1 MRAAVL
7 ALCAAEVLTM
17 AGVFAFPA
25 LLPSFMAE
33 WALTNTEAG
42 WISGITFAG
51 YAVAVPV
58 LTAATD
64 RIDARRI
71 YMLGAVIAALSVL
84 GFSLFAHGF
93 WTAMLFRALAGVG
106 LAGTYMPGLKALVDR
121 TGGPEQPKWMS
132 WYTAAF
138 SLGTSASFLFAGAA
152 AAWWGWRVAFAV
164 AGVAA
169 GLAAVLVMAL
179 VRPKPPLQSPQP
191 APLLD
196 FRPVLRNRPVLGF
209 VLGYAAHMWE
219 LFGLRSWLVA
229 FLAFAATAARQTD
242 PWLAPTQAATLAAL
256 VAMATSIWGA
266 GIAVRFDRRAACSVF
281 AVLSATMAAG
291 IGFTAGWPY
300 GIVVTL
306 MLVYNGVVQLDSA
319 ALTTGAVLEAEPH
332 RRGATIAVHSLL
344 GFLAAFLGPLA
355 FGLVLDLAGGQASR
369 LAWGLAFAS
378 VGAVAMLGPLALRWS
393 RP

>member
-1 MRAAVL
+1 MKAAVL

-33 WALTNTEAG
+33 WSLTNTEAG

-64 RIDARRI
+64 RIDARRV
-71 YMLGAVIAALSVL
+71 YTLGALVAAVSTL
-84 GFSLFAHGF
+84 GFALFAHGF
-93 WTAMLFRALAGVG
+93 WTAMLFRALAGIG

-132 WYTAAF
+132 WYTASF

-152 AAWWGWRVAFAV
+152 ADWWGWRVAFVV
-164 AGVAA
+164 AGMAA
-169 GLAAVLVMAL
+169 GLAAVLVVAM
-179 VRPKPPLQSPQP
+179 VRPKPPLPSPQP

-196 FRPVLRNRPVLGF
+196 FRPVLRNRPVLGY

-219 LFGLRSWLVA
+219 LFGLRSWVVA
-229 FLAFAATAARQTD
+229 FLAFAAAAAHQAD
-242 PWLAPTQAATLAAL
+242 PWLAPTQAATLSAL
-256 VAMATSIWGA
+256 VAMAASIWGA
-266 GIAVRFDRRAACSVF
+266 DLAVRFDRRSACSVF
-281 AVLSATMAAG
+281 ALLSATMAAG

-300 GIVVTL
+300 GIVVAL

-355 FGLVLDLAGGQASR
+355 FGLVLDVAGGQSSG

-378 VGAVAMLGPLALRWS
+378 VGAVAAVGPLALRWS